1 MRGRR
6 TGVGDIS
13 KLPGVRSGH
22 KDGGEYH
29 QYKDQAENGGGHFLR
44 GSHCALP
51 ARARPAKS
59 ASEFAASITRQ
70 TTRVTL
76 TIRGKSR
83 LRAACQASC
92 PRPGESHRASMGIA
106 APKAMAKD
114 TARRAISGGVAIGKT
129 CRQKIAALPRPL
141 ARAASTWGWP

>member
-6 TGVGDIS
+6 SGVRDIS
-13 KLPGVRSGH
+13 KLPGVRSRH
-22 KDGGEYH
+22 EDGGKHH
-29 QYKDQAENGGGHFLR
+29 QYKDQAKNDGCHLLR
-44 GSHCALP
+44 GSHCVLP
-51 ARARPAKS
+51 AKARPAKS

-106 APKAMAKD
+106 APKAMAKH
-114 TARRAISGGVAIGKT
+114 TPRRARSGAAAIGKT
-129 CRQKIAALPRPL
+129 CRQKIAPLRKPL
-141 ARAASTWGWP
+141 ARAAST

>member
-6 TGVGDIS
+6 TSVGDIS

-22 KDGGEYH
+22 EDGGEHH
-29 QYKDQAENGGGHFLR
+29 QYEDQAENKGGHLLR
-44 GSHCALP
+44 GSHCVLL

-59 ASEFAASITRQ
+59 ASEFATSITRQ

-114 TARRAISGGVAIGKT
+114 TPRRARRGWAAIGKT
-129 CRQKIAALPRPL
+129 CRQKIAPLRKPL
-141 ARAASTWGWP
+141 ARAA